1 MDHRQTDRQTEI
13 YRDRDRQAGRQ
24 AIKTDRQKETKNERY
39 LETDGE
45 SCFET
50 KTERTCRE
58 RNSILIGHYGEEDG
72 EYVCMLDG
80 GRRGWREEGGRKT
93 VEGAGR

>member
-1 MDHRQTDRQTEI
+1 MLTGSQTDRDI
-13 YRDRDRQAGRQ
+13 SRQIETGRQ
-24 AIKTDRQKETKNERY
+24 AIKTDKKETKNERY
-39 LETDGE
+39 LETDRE

-80 GRRGWREEGGRKT
+80 GRRRGWK
-93 VEGAGR
+93 